1 MTPISV
7 IPARTRID
15 ALSAAT
21 PDKAAWESP
30 VGTDV
35 IELYGQVVAG
45 GTWITLATD
54 DFSTDTIASGAWTN
68 FGGVGLAI
76 SGGKLTSGGASQFR
90 TLRWTAQG
98 QSTLVRRM
106 RVKFSI
112 SSGLPTNFN
121 STCPTNVWLDSAN
134 YIRCET
140 NFVSSSDV
148 RFSIVKVDGG
158 SRTNLA
164 DGTSKTQ
171 AAWTVAG
178 VWSAEA
184 ERNGDVLT
192 GRIWA
197 PGLNPDVDTPTG
209 IVTHTLTAGN
219 KTKFGSGV
227 NSYHA
232 LMVEDSPAGGWDDA
246 TLYDQLPEQRDLF
259 AAITPSGGA
268 RTVRRLIGWSGV
280 VERSDLP
287 LDLSVTTAKL
297 VDGAVTTTKI
307 LDGTITGTDVQ
318 DGSLGLAELSATGT
332 KDVTTVLRGD
342 NTWGI
347 PSGNGA
353 PNTQTANYTL
363 VLTDA
368 GKTVEINSAS
378 ALTATVPP
386 NSSVAFPIGTI
397 VEVAR
402 YGAGTVAIAAGA
414 GVTIR
419 SRGSLLSIGN
429 QYGAVSLR
437 KRATDEWVLV
447 GDLA

>member
-1 MTPISV
+1 
-7 IPARTRID
+7 
-15 ALSAAT
+15 
-21 PDKAAWESP
+21 
-30 VGTDV
+30 
-35 IELYGQVVAG
+35 
-45 GTWITLATD
+45 
-54 DFSTDTIASGAWTN
+54 
-68 FGGVGLAI
+68 
-76 SGGKLTSGGASQFR
+76 
-90 TLRWTAQG
+90 
-98 QSTLVRRM
+98 
-106 RVKFSI
+106 
-112 SSGLPTNFN
+112 
-121 STCPTNVWLDSAN
+121 
-134 YIRCET
+134 
-140 NFVSSSDV
+140 
-148 RFSIVKVDGG
+148 
-158 SRTNLA
+158 
-164 DGTSKTQ
+164 
-171 AAWTVAG
+171 
-178 VWSAEA
+178 
-184 ERNGDVLT
+184 VLT

-287 LDLSVTTAKL
+287 L
-297 VDGAVTTTKI
+297 
-307 LDGTITGTDVQ
+307 
-318 DGSLGLAELSATGT
+318 ELSATGT